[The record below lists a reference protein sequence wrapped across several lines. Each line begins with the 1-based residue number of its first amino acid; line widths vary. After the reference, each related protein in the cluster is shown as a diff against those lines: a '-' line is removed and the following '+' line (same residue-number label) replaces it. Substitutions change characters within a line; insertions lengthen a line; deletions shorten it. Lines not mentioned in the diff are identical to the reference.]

1 MKSIIPRVKN
11 GSKTL
16 SGIKKMGKKKMK
28 SLELCD
34 LHDEGMSIVR
44 TQILKAKV

>member
-1 MKSIIPRVKN
+1 
-11 GSKTL
+11 
-16 SGIKKMGKKKMK
+16 MGQKHFQELKRWEKKKMK
-28 SLELCD
+28 SFLELCD

>member
-1 MKSIIPRVKN
+1 
-11 GSKTL
+11 
-16 SGIKKMGKKKMK
+16 MGQKHLQELKRWEKKMK
-28 SLELCD
+28 SFLELCD

>member
-1 MKSIIPRVKN
+1 MGQKHFQELKRW
-11 GSKTL
+11 
-16 SGIKKMGKKKMK
+16 GKKKMK